1 MDNIQNINDLED
13 IDDDEEMGFD
23 PNIPYIKG
31 NPFKDKLKDGYSI
44 TVHYKPRGDH
54 LYTYEEIVD
63 NELKRIKLEI
73 LEKVKDLPRDELEN
87 NLEKIF
93 LAVKTVAFY

>member
-1 MDNIQNINDLED
+1 MS
-13 IDDDEEMGFD
+13 FD
-23 PNIPYIKG
+23 PNTPYLKG

-44 TVHYKPRGDH
+44 TVHYKPRGDR

-73 LEKVKDLPRDELEN
+73 LDKIKDLPREELEN

-93 LAVKTVAFY
+93 DAVRAVTFNC